1 MNATD
6 FIIAGVGGQGA
17 LLASDVIAEVG
28 MSVGL
33 DVKKSDVH
41 GMAQRGGA
49 VISHVRW
56 GPEVYSPLVE
66 RGCADF
72 LIALEMLESL
82 RWLPYLKPG
91 GTVIVNHQQIR
102 PASTVFGDDE
112 YNPPEEILGQL
123 DQVAGKVLYIEG
135 TQIAERLGNVRASN
149 TVLLGALSSLLDL
162 NQEQWLNVLLQRVP
176 SKAIELNRKAFLAG
190 ADQAKDVK
198 PTRMHEFASSR
209 ALDR

>member
-6 FIIAGVGGQGA
+6 FIIGGVGGQGA

-28 MSVGL
+28 ISIGM

-56 GPEVYSPLVE
+56 GPKVYSPLVE
-66 RGCADF
+66 RGRADF
-72 LIALEMLESL
+72 LMALELLEAL

-102 PASTVFGDDE
+102 PTSTVYGDDE
-112 YNPPEEILGQL
+112 YNPPQEILGQL
-123 DQVAGKVLYIEG
+123 HQVAGEVLLIEG
-135 TQIAERLGNVRASN
+135 TQIAEGLGNVRATN

-162 NQEQWLNVLLQRVP
+162 SQDQWLDILLTRVP

-190 ADQAKDVK
+190 VEQAKELI
-198 PTRMHEFASSR
+198 PA
-209 ALDR
+209 